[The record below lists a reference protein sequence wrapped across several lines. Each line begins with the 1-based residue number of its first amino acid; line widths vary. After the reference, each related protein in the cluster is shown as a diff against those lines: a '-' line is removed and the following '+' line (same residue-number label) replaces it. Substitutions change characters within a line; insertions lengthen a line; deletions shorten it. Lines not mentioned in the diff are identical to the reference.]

1 MNEIYCFERY
11 KGYYIAVEQLDTNL
25 YEGIAYKHAVQNP
38 GFTVKGFSGED
49 CLIKLEVLI
58 DENY

>member
-11 KGYYIAVEQLDTNL
+11 EGYYLAVEQLAVDL
-25 YEGIAYKHAVQNP
+25 HEGIAYKHAVQNP
-38 GFTVKGFSGED
+38 EFVVKGSLGED
-49 CLIKLEVLI
+49 CLIKLKELI

>member
-11 KGYYIAVEQLDTNL
+11 EGYYITVEQLDANL

-38 GFTVKGFSGED
+38 EFVVKGLSGED
-49 CLIKLEVLI
+49 CLIKLKELI